1 MTRQRPQ
8 VLKAYGTLSGADAV
22 VELGELGPWRPKL
35 VATDLD
41 GTLLDSAGEVT
52 PRTRA
57 ALEACWDAG
66 IPVVGVTGRGP
77 RLLDSVRTALDGR
90 GIAVLA
96 QGGFVVDLERDEVL
110 RTVGLPRDQASAVI
124 ARIEQVTGPLIVAV
138 EDAAEQSEIAGP
150 LRVQHGFNW
159 PYPEP
164 AHLLPRHEVLP
175 DGPVL
180 KAFLRS
186 STLGQDE
193 LLALAKQVTDP
204 AQAEVTHAGLG
215 FIEVLP
221 PGITKA
227 TGLAIALERYGVG
240 FADVLVF
247 GDMPNDLPMI
257 AAAAAWTAGWAL
269 ATATV
274 RPPAAATAAI
284 IGRSLG
290 MSPNT
295 STSPNPTPYRSSAIA
310 RPLALVMPGGST
322 SMKPSPAWV
331 TSACAGLG
339 FIEVLPPGITKA
351 TGLAIA
357 LERYGVGFGDVLVF
371 GDMPNDLPMIT
382 AVGAAGGRAVAVAN
396 AHPAVRAAT
405 SGVTS
410 GHDADGVARY
420 LEAVLGDV

>member
-1 MTRQRPQ
+1 MTRQPPKAH
-8 VLKAYGTLSGADAV
+8 KAYGVLPGADSV
-22 VELGELGPWRPKL
+22 VPLGDLGGWRPKL

-41 GTLLDSAGEVT
+41 GTLLNSAGGVT

-57 ALEACWDAG
+57 ALEASWDAG

-77 RLLDSVRTALDGR
+77 RLLDSVRVALDGR

-96 QGGFVVDLERDEVL
+96 QGGFVVDLERHEVL
-110 RTVGLPRDQASAVI
+110 RTVGLPRDQAAAVI
-124 ARIEQVTGPLIVAV
+124 ARIEEVAGDLVIAV
-138 EDAAEQSEIAGP
+138 EDAAEQSEVSGP

-175 DGPVL
+175 EGAVL

-186 STLGQDE
+186 STLGQDQ

-227 TGLAIALERYGVG
+227 
-240 FADVLVF
+240 
-247 GDMPNDLPMI
+247 
-257 AAAAAWTAGWAL
+257 
-269 ATATV
+269 
-274 RPPAAATAAI
+274 
-284 IGRSLG
+284 S
-290 MSPNT
+290 
-295 STSPNPTPYRSSAIA
+295 
-310 RPLALVMPGGST
+310 
-322 SMKPSPAWV
+322 
-331 TSACAGLG
+331 
-339 FIEVLPPGITKA
+339 
-351 TGLAIA
+351 GLAIA

-382 AVGAAGGRAVAVAN
+382 AVAGAGGRAVAVAN

-405 SGVTS
+405 EGVTS

>member
-1 MTRQRPQ
+1 MTPQRPQ

-41 GTLLDSAGEVT
+41 GTLLDSAGTVT

-110 RTVGLPRDQASAVI
+110 RTVGLPRDRAAAVI
-124 ARIEQVTGPLIVAV
+124 ERIEGVAGELVVAV
-138 EDAAEQSEIAGP
+138 EDAAEQAEAHGP
-150 LRVQHGFNW
+150 LRVQHGFDW

-164 AHLLPRHEVLP
+164 AHLLPRNQVLP
-175 DGPVL
+175 AGPVL
-180 KAFLRS
+180 KVFLRS
-186 STLGQDE
+186 STLGQDD
-193 LLALAKQVTDP
+193 LLARAQSVVDP
-204 AQAEVTHAGLG
+204 ADAEVTH
-215 FIEVLP
+215 
-221 PGITKA
+221 
-227 TGLAIALERYGVG
+227 
-240 FADVLVF
+240 
-247 GDMPNDLPMI
+247 
-257 AAAAAWTAGWAL
+257 
-269 ATATV
+269 
-274 RPPAAATAAI
+274 
-284 IGRSLG
+284 
-290 MSPNT
+290 
-295 STSPNPTPYRSSAIA
+295 
-310 RPLALVMPGGST
+310 
-322 SMKPSPAWV
+322 
-331 TSACAGLG
+331 AGLG

-371 GDMPNDLPMIT
+371 GDMPNDLPMIR
-382 AVGAAGGRAVAVAN
+382 AVAEAGGRAVAVAN
-396 AHPAVRAAT
+396 AHPDVRAAA
-405 SGVTS
+405 GGITS

-420 LEAVLGDV
+420 LEAVLADV